1 MSNFS
6 FGHLCACLLLVSS
19 AVTSHAAAAQKSF
32 PLQIEVLIQ
41 PDPNYKVHTLAWAR
55 VFQLINR
62 SPRFR
67 TGRSGETTG
76 VEETDY
82 LGRKGVRIV
91 GIMNRTGSISFTG
104 RTFNTEQPEQLEA
117 WLKKLEEFGAK
128 GPPDESPTWGLS
140 DDDFKRVLNLL
151 APAVTDPIDLRS
163 ADAAIKS
170 LKLPAK
176 FSVTFSEQA
185 DKRRLLPA
193 AKMGDIP
200 LNCKGLSKGT
210 ALAMTLAQFG
220 LGFRPTN
227 PADDRPRSSDE
238 QGFVLEI
245 HVGDEADN
253 LYPIGWKP
261 MAPIFNVIPAIGKTV
276 PVDLEKADLHL
287 IIELIA
293 QKLEVPFA
301 YAAWPLLREGRDISK
316 TTYSRKPDKLSID
329 SLMRIVGRAHEIGL
343 SLRTDEAG
351 SVFLWVTTEANF
363 EAFRQRFA
371 HIRPAP

>member
-1 MSNFS
+1 M
-6 FGHLCACLLLVSS
+6 
-19 AVTSHAAAAQKSF
+19 
-32 PLQIEVLIQ
+32 
-41 PDPNYKVHTLAWAR
+41 
-55 VFQLINR
+55 
-62 SPRFR
+62 
-67 TGRSGETTG
+67 TG

-82 LGRKGVRIV
+82 LGRKGVRV
-91 GIMNRTGSISFTG
+91 TGMMNRTGTISFTG
-104 RTFNTEQPEQLEA
+104 RTFNTEQPAELEE
-117 WLKKLEEFGAK
+117 WFLKLEEFGAK

-140 DDDFKRVLNLL
+140 DVDFKRVLNLL
-151 APAVTDPIDLRS
+151 AAAVTDPIDLTS
-163 ADAAIKS
+163 PEAAVQS
-170 LKLPAK
+170 LKLPSQ
-176 FSVTFSEQA
+176 FSVTFSEEA

-193 AKMGDIP
+193 ARMGEIP

-220 LGFRPTN
+220 LGFRPMS
-227 PADDRPRSSDE
+227 PAADGPRSDAKV
-238 QGFVLEI
+238 GFVLEI
-245 HVGDEADN
+245 HVGDESDN

-301 YAAWPLLREGRDISK
+301 CAAWPLMREGRDISK

-329 SLMRIVGRAHEIGL
+329 SLMRIVGQAHEIGL